1 MPQNQ
6 PPKDALLQAILPHV
20 AFDGWSE
27 TSFDAAVAD
36 AGLDAAAAHAVCP
49 RGAVD
54 LAIAYHQQGDALMLK
69 RFAAADLSEL
79 RYRDKISALV
89 RMRLEVVEDKEI
101 VRKASVLF
109 ALPSHAGDGAKL
121 IWDSCDAIWNALG
134 DTSDDINWYTKR
146 ATLSGVYAS
155 CVLFWLGDESD
166 KNTDTW
172 EFLERRIENVMQI
185 EKLKAGV
192 RKSPLLK
199 GLFAGPT
206 WLMSHVKAP
215 VTPAAP
221 DGPGRWDMDKETA
234 K

>member
-1 MPQNQ
+1 MPQNL

-20 AFDGWSE
+20 AFDGWSQ
-27 TSFDAAVAD
+27 TSFEAAVTD
-36 AGLDAAAAHAVCP
+36 AGLDAAAAHVICA

-54 LAIAYHQQGDALMLK
+54 LAIAYHQQGDALMLE
-69 RFAAADLSEL
+69 RFAVADLSEL

-89 RMRLEVVEDKEI
+89 RMRLEAVADKEI

-109 ALPSHAGDGAKL
+109 ALPNHAGDGAKL
-121 IWDSCDAIWNALG
+121 IWDSCDTIWNALG

-166 KNTDTW
+166 GNADTW

-192 RKSPLLK
+192 RKSPFLK
-199 GLFAGPT
+199 GLFAGPI
-206 WLMSHVKAP
+206 WAMSRVKAP
-215 VTPAAP
+215 ITPAAP
-221 DGPGRWDMDKETA
+221 DGPGRWNMDEETV